1 MFTHK
6 KTISSLCHLK
16 KRFRRY
22 GRKSDMSCSF
32 HGELL
37 EITYAIPL
45 IKPTIALK
53 NTLLKFIK
61 FNHLFAFPLIA
72 MKAYHVTFN
81 NLSLT
86 FVLVQKL
93 LKREKPKI
101 LKFYFKNQL
110 FGKIK
115 GKIVLE

>member
-1 MFTHK
+1 MSCFYHGELLEIT
-6 KTISSLCHLK
+6 
-16 KRFRRY
+16 Y

-81 NLSLT
+81 NFSLT

-93 LKREKPKI
+93 LKREKQKI
-101 LKFYFKNQL
+101 
-110 FGKIK
+110 
-115 GKIVLE
+115 